1 MNNTLKMRH
10 SMKYFLHIALL
21 FTVFSGCIHLNQVQ
35 EPTANVQE
43 TKAIFVSAV
52 NFVPVNHPRFINNP
66 WIGGGRV
73 KLDPAKHNRE
83 LATYY
88 EYSLNRD
95 LLGGLPKGFIKT
107 IYENKEH
114 EGRLV
119 ITPYSR
125 LAITLS
131 DNSRLTTFFT
141 EHEFELRDEKDQVVP
156 TYNDYKNGKFHVD
169 VKGMDTLIKDSIV
182 IQPKAYLGGGLGES
196 INKVYTLNIIHKP
209 SKRTIFAKEC
219 ITLFEASPFL
229 LLQICV
235 IPKGWEDVDGTGD
248 KIETLPEYYM
258 FHPEYYHWVRRTSVA
273 YDSHYFN
280 EVVGKS
286 YTKGYSQFPIRIEI
300 HPDTPKYAQGWM
312 AYGDG
317 LKAEINKIREA
328 IGHKG
333 ILREVYHLYHTEHK
347 MAPLFGWK
355 RWSGEN
361 APRWTK
367 VINADAGGGMRQRV
381 RINHYTD
388 YNHEVGHTFALGHN
402 AGSSL
407 LYTWKGYNSFC
418 YQKILPYFYEIKG
431 TKGKGVLRTNEQGTW
446 VGDSQNV
453 LILPGGFHQPLTKIK
468 IENDKIILP
477 MEKIGPVIEGLEGEE
492 RRKQNNHIVAQQVS
506 QNDAL
511 YFFEPDQSGQ
521 YKLTFFYTLVNSNVY
536 GDLVVKVHAESSED
550 VQENLSANPNVKVST
565 RKTQV
570 RDTVMLT
577 AKNPIT
583 KKDDNFSLQNMTF
596 QKGRSYAIF
605 IHYEMTAYDDKKF
618 EEGYLVFQGIEVTKQ

>member
-1 MNNTLKMRH
+1 
-10 SMKYFLHIALL
+10 MKYFLHIVLL
-21 FTVFSGCIHLNQVQ
+21 FTVFSGCIHWNQMQ

-43 TKAIFVSAV
+43 TKAIFVSAI
-52 NFVPVNHPRFINNP
+52 NFLPVNHPRFINNP
-66 WIGGGRV
+66 WVGGGRV

-95 LLGGLPKGFIKT
+95 LLGGLPEDFIKT

-131 DNSRLTTFFT
+131 DNSRLATFFT
-141 EHEFELRDEKDQVVP
+141 EHEFELRDEKGQAVP

-182 IQPKAYLGGGLGES
+182 IQPKAYLGGGLVES
-196 INKVYTLNIIHKP
+196 INKVYTLNIIHRT
-209 SKRTIFAKEC
+209 SKRTILTKEC

-235 IPKGWEDVDGTGD
+235 IPKGWEDVDGTAD

-273 YDSHYFN
+273 YDSYYFN

-286 YTKGYSQFPIRIEI
+286 YTKGFSQFPIRVEI
-300 HPDTPKYAQGWM
+300 HPDAPNYAQGWM

-317 LKAEINKIREA
+317 LKAEINKIREV

-347 MAPLFGWK
+347 MAPVFGWK
-355 RWSGEN
+355 RWSGKN

-431 TKGKGVLRTNEQGTW
+431 TNGKGVLRKNERGTW
-446 VGDSQNV
+446 IGDSQNV
-453 LILPGGFHQPLTKIK
+453 LILRGGFHKPLTKIK
-468 IENDKIILP
+468 IEDDKIILP
-477 MEKIGPVIEGLEGEE
+477 MEKIGPVNAGLEGEE
-492 RRKQNNHIVAQQVS
+492 RRKQNNRIVAQQVS

-511 YFFEPDQSGQ
+511 YFFEPNQSGQ
-521 YKLTFFYTLVNSNVY
+521 YKLTFFYTPVNSNVY
-536 GDLVVKVHAESSED
+536 GDLVVKVHTEPVEG
-550 VQENLSANPNVKVST
+550 VQENLSANPNVKIST
-565 RKTQV
+565 RKTQI
-570 RDTVMLT
+570 RDTVMHT
-577 AKNPIT
+577 AKNPIS

-596 QKGRSYAIF
+596 QKGRSYTIF
-605 IHYEMTAYDDKKF
+605 IHYEMTEEDDKNF

>member
-1 MNNTLKMRH
+1 MLP
-10 SMKYFLHIALL
+10 LL
-21 FTVFSGCIHLNQVQ
+21 FSIFSGCSPWHQMQ
-35 EPTANVQE
+35 ESP
-43 TKAIFVSAV
+43 AIFVSAI

-73 KLDPAKHNRE
+73 KLAPAKHNRDF
-83 LATYY
+83 ANYY
-88 EYSLNRD
+88 EYSLSGD
-95 LLGGLPKGFIKT
+95 LLGGLPEDFIKT

-125 LAITLS
+125 LSITLS
-131 DNSRLTTFFT
+131 DNSRLATFFE
-141 EHEFELRDEKDQVVP
+141 EHEFELRDEKSQVIP
-156 TYNDYKNGKFHVD
+156 TYSDYKSGQFHVD
-169 VKGMDTLIKDSIV
+169 VKGLDNFIKDSIV
-182 IQPKAYLGGGLGES
+182 IQPKTYLGGGLVES
-196 INKVYTLNIIHKP
+196 INKVYTLKIIHKS

-235 IPKGWEDVDGTGD
+235 IPEGWEDVDEAGDDVDGAGD
-248 KIETLPEYYM
+248 KEATLPKDYM
-258 FHPEYYHWVRRTSVA
+258 FHPEYYHWVRRTSVG

-280 EVVGKS
+280 TIVGKS
-286 YTKGYSQFPIRIEI
+286 YTKGYSQFPIRVEI
-300 HPDTPKYAQGWM
+300 HPDAPNYAQGWM

-317 LKAEINKIREA
+317 LRAEIDKIRET

-333 ILREVYHLYHTEHK
+333 VLREVYHLYHHTEHK

-355 RWSGEN
+355 KWSGKN
-361 APRWTK
+361 KPYFSQ

-381 RINHYTD
+381 RINHYVD

-431 TKGKGVLRTNEQGTW
+431 TKGKGVLRQNERGTW
-446 VGDSQNV
+446 SGDSQNV
-453 LILPGGFHQPLTKIK
+453 LILRGGFHQPLTKIK
-468 IENDKIILP
+468 IEKDKIILP
-477 MEKIGPVIEGLEGEE
+477 MEKIGPVKEGLEGEE
-492 RRKQNNHIVAQQVS
+492 QKQQNNRIVTQKVS

-511 YFFEPDQSGQ
+511 YFFEPNQSGQ
-521 YKLTFFYTLVNSNVY
+521 YKLTFFYTSVHGNVY
-536 GDLVVKVHAESSED
+536 GDVVVKVHAESIEGTE
-550 VQENLSANPNVKVST
+550 ENVSANPNVKVLIN
-565 RKTQV
+565 KTQV
-570 RDTVMLT
+570 KETVMLT
-577 AKNPIT
+577 AKNPIV
-583 KKDDNFSLQNMTF
+583 KKDNKFSLQNLTF

-605 IHYEMTAYDDKKF
+605 IHYEMTEDDNKKF
-618 EEGYLVFQGIEVTKQ
+618 EEGSLVFQGIEVTKQ